1 MKTFLMIIGVI
12 LVIAGLSIFWVYSSF
27 KYQPD
32 YFKEVETA
40 NFSQIGREGRKIENR
55 VREELAEKGETKVT
69 GDDMTALVINQINKR
84 GKVNL
89 KSFVKKVKSEVVDGR
104 LKVEALVNLKE
115 LSQQKIHAKAKEYL
129 DMFLE
134 NTPDDLLEDVYI
146 SFNGLPIR
154 DGSILKFDENTEFT
168 IGDIS
173 YNLSSVYGSHKIRIG
188 ASMLRKLGISN
199 FEVLDDMILLQK

>member
-1 MKTFLMIIGVI
+1 MKTFLMIIGAI
-12 LVIAGLSIFWVYSSF
+12 LVIAGLSIFWAYSSF

-32 YFKEVETA
+32 YFEAIEDVNISRIA
-40 NFSQIGREGRKIENR
+40 REGRKVESRILED
-55 VREELAEKGETKVT
+55 LAEKGETRIS
-69 GDDMTALVINQINKR
+69 GDDMTALVINQISRR

-115 LSQQKIHAKAKEYL
+115 LSQQKMPAKAKEYL

-146 SFNGLPIR
+146 SFNGLPVR